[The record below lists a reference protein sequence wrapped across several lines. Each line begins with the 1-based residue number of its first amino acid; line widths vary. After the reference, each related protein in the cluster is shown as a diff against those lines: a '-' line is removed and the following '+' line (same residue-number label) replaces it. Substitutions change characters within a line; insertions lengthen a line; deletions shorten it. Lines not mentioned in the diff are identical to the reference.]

1 MSNGGKI
8 LETGG
13 IFGDREKNFKLLF
26 QKKLKLR
33 KKILKIL
40 KILEIRDNEKY
51 GIIKNMGGGVGMGK

>member
-8 LETGG
+8 LKTGG

-51 GIIKNMGGGVGMGK
+51 GIIKNMGGVGMGK